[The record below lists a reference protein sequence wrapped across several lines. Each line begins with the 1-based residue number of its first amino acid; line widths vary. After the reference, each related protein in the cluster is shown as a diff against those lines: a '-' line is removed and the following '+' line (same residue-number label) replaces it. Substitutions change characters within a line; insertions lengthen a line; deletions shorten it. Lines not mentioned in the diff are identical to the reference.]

1 MFASTTIKLPC
12 SARALEETIR
22 SFCEQHGCYD
32 TAIASAYIFKNPNS
46 FDDALMLKIETGDV
60 KK

>member
-1 MFASTTIKLPC
+1 MTTIKLPC

-32 TAIASAYIFKNPNS
+32 RAIVKAGVCQSKDS
-46 FDDALMLKIETGDV
+46 FGETVVLKIMAEGA